1 MGRCVTNSGQ
11 SGGKIKARVQAEK
24 KADTACF
31 NGRSNS
37 TGDQLNVKMRLGGI
51 HLVYPVV
58 QVRNLCS

>member
-11 SGGKIKARVQAEK
+11 SGGKIKARVKTEK

-37 TGDQLNVKMRLGGI
+37 TGDPQAFLEAI
-51 HLVYPVV
+51 TPE
-58 QVRNLCS
+58 